1 MRVTLWKLVGRKE
14 TLAVYTFLSCSSCAW
29 KIKTKIT
36 VMSS

>member
-14 TLAVYTFLSCSSCAW
+14 TLAVYTFLSCSSCVW
-29 KIKTKIT
+29 KIKTKP